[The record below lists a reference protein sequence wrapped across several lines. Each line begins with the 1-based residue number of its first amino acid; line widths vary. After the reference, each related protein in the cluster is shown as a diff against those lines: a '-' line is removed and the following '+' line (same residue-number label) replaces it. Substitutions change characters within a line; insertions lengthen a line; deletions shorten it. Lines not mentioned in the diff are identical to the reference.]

1 MSADF
6 ATMQV
11 NGRMTGDPKKFDV
24 GSTSKAVFSV
34 AVNRRFKNKTTGEW
48 DKRTTY
54 VDCVAWGPN
63 SNHVEQH
70 GKKGAKVA
78 MTGNWETDRYTN
90 GKGEEVK
97 RSHVNV
103 SNISIFTARSEDGGE
118 DGATAAP
125 AGNSEEIPF

>member
-11 NGRMTGDPKKFDV
+11 NGRMTSDPKKFDV

-34 AVNRRFKNKTTGEW
+34 AINRRFKNKQTDEW

-54 VDCVAWGPN
+54 VDCVAWG
-63 SNHVEQH
+63 SNADHVMTH

-78 MTGNWETDRYTN
+78 LSGDWETDRYTN
-90 GKGEEVK
+90 SKGEDVK
-97 RSHVNV
+97 RTHVNV
-103 SNISIFTARSEDGGE
+103 RNISIFTARGDDSGAGSADDDG
-118 DGATAAP
+118 DDV
-125 AGNSEEIPF
+125 PF